1 MNRPELRAGVV
12 GAGRLGTVHAQI
24 YASMPGVRLAAVCD
38 QDRER
43 ARAVASQY
51 GAQAVHE
58 IERIKEDLDVASVAV
73 PTKHHHEIAAYLLR
87 HGIHTLIEKPITETL
102 EQADSLL
109 ALARE
114 KGAIVQ
120 VGHVE
125 RFNPVMRYLE
135 SVLDGP
141 RFIEAHRLAPYQP
154 RGTDVGVV
162 LDLMIHDLDVIL
174 HLVGQPVVEV
184 HAVGVPVL
192 SGQEDIANAR
202 IEFEGG
208 CVANVT
214 ASRVSADRLRKIRVF
229 QRDAYVSLDYLAQAG
244 QIYRRTG
251 SEIRAEPVPIE
262 KGEPLRLE
270 IEAFVDAVR
279 SGTQPRV
286 TIEQA
291 RAAVA
296 LAVRVRRQIRDRLVH
311 ERF

>member
-1 MNRPELRAGVV
+1 MSQSELRAGVV
-12 GAGRLGTVHAQI
+12 GAGRLGSVHAQI
-24 YASMPGVRLAAVCD
+24 YASMPGVRLVAICD
-38 QDRER
+38 EDRER
-43 ARAVASQY
+43 ARTVAAEY
-51 GAQAVHE
+51 GAQAHHDVE
-58 IERIKEDLDVASVAV
+58 AMRGDLDLASVAV
-73 PTKHHHEIAAYLLR
+73 PTKHHHHVAAYLLK
-87 HGIHTLIEKPITETL
+87 HGVHTLIEKPITETP
-102 EQADSLL
+102 EQADNLL
-109 ALARE
+109 LLARE
-114 KGAIVQ
+114 HGAIVQ

-192 SGQEDIANAR
+192 SKYEDIANVR
-202 IEFEGG
+202 VEFEGG

-244 QIYRRTG
+244 QIFRRIG

-279 SGTQPRV
+279 TGTQPRV

-296 LAVRVRRQIRDRLVH
+296 LAVRVRRQIRDRLAN
-311 ERF
+311 ERS

>member
-1 MNRPELRAGVV
+1 M
-12 GAGRLGTVHAQI
+12 
-24 YASMPGVRLAAVCD
+24 
-38 QDRER
+38 
-43 ARAVASQY
+43 
-51 GAQAVHE
+51 
-58 IERIKEDLDVASVAV
+58 
-73 PTKHHHEIAAYLLR
+73 
-87 HGIHTLIEKPITETL
+87 
-102 EQADSLL
+102 EQ
-109 ALARE
+109 
-114 KGAIVQ
+114 
-120 VGHVE
+120 
-125 RFNPVMRYLE
+125 N
-135 SVLDGP
+135 
-141 RFIEAHRLAPYQP
+141 
-154 RGTDVGVV
+154 
-162 LDLMIHDLDVIL
+162 
-174 HLVGQPVVEV
+174 LVGQLVVEV

-192 SGQEDIANAR
+192 SKYEDIANVR

-244 QIYRRTG
+244 QIFRRTG

-296 LAVRVRRQIRDRLVH
+296 LAVRVRRQIRDRLAH